1 MLKSNTYIT
10 VKFTLT
16 PEVGDRDDDQDVE
29 SHCEQRDAG
38 KQNVQK
44 NGLIVMLQQLPTGG
58 VEELWKAELLSIQVL
73 HEQKGKRR

>member
-1 MLKSNTYIT
+1 M
-10 VKFTLT
+10 
-16 PEVGDRDDDQDVE
+16 GDRDDDQGVE

-44 NGLIVMLQQLPTGG
+44 NGLIVMLQRLPTGG